1 MDDRL
6 NELKNEQASYN
17 NEIDQCYGRIA
28 ELKEEYRTLQAFK
41 RNVIRSQE
49 DYGGGNSKKSAALNR
64 AESVSRNC
72 KVARIY
78 CVGMGTV
85 LNGLGAKLVNIIFE
99 RLKEKINNQLS
110 AYQSDIIHY
119 EDRISEYSAKLE
131 NTRQEYEAVKRE
143 QERKAKG

>member
-1 MDDRL
+1 
-6 NELKNEQASYN
+6 
-17 NEIDQCYGRIA
+17 
-28 ELKEEYRTLQAFK
+28 
-41 RNVIRSQE
+41 
-49 DYGGGNSKKSAALNR
+49 
-64 AESVSRNC
+64 
-72 KVARIY
+72 
-78 CVGMGTV
+78 MGTV